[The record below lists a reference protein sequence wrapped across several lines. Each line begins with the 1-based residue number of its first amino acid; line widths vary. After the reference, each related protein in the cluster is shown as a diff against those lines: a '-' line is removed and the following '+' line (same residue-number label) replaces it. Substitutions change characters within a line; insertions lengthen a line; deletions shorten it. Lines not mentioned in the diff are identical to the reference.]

1 MSSFRPSSQSLK
13 TIRVVSAKLLLLFA
27 VFFCVVKDFRVGGV
41 GSDQWVRLCT
51 FTSNGSSQMNVTM
64 PCGVQVKNNGP
75 EDDYKEN
82 TGVSESW
89 PEVNDS
95 VEYVKITLDGGHN
108 TTTPEKHPGNL
119 TNRENSDWATKQ
131 DDDLTTKY
139 LNYKT
144 SKGDAE
150 EKVDAEEEV
159 DVEEEGVV
167 DEEGK
172 GGEDEE
178 GAVEEEGEV
187 EEERDERED
196 EGKEKDAGTDA
207 EDSNDDHDV
216 EIDIGDDDEGQS
228 MYDEDVTILNV
239 EANEEASKEREQ
251 ISGMKDRLK
260 NRRRDTAVTKVMLGY
275 LSDARNQFYDK
286 IRKSDD
292 F

>member
-1 MSSFRPSSQSLK
+1 
-13 TIRVVSAKLLLLFA
+13 
-27 VFFCVVKDFRVGGV
+27 
-41 GSDQWVRLCT
+41 
-51 FTSNGSSQMNVTM
+51 MNVTM

-95 VEYVKITLDGGHN
+95 VEYVKITLAGGHN
-108 TTTPEKHPGNL
+108 TITPEKHPRNS
-119 TNRENSDWATKQ
+119 TNRENSYWATRQ
-131 DDDLTTKY
+131 DNDLTTKD

-150 EKVDAEEEV
+150 GEVDAKEEVDAEEEV
-159 DVEEEGVV
+159 EAEEEVDAEKEGVV
-167 DEEGK
+167 DEE
-172 GGEDEE
+172 EE
-178 GAVEEEGEV
+178 VEEEGEV
-187 EEERDERED
+187 EEERDERKE

-207 EDSNDDHDV
+207 EDGNDDHDV

-251 ISGMKDRLK
+251 ISGMKDQLK
-260 NRRRDTAVTKVMLGY
+260 NRRRGTAVTKVMLGY

-292 F
+292 FEMFTMIIILIFKVNESYNYYTVYI